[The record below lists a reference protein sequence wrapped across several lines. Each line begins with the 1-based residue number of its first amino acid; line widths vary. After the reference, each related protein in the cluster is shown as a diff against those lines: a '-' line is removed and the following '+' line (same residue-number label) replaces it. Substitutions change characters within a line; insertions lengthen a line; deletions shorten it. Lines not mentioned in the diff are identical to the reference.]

1 MYDEIVGRF
10 SMDKI
15 GGAVILFFI
24 ALFAYTKLA
33 GPIPFSVTSVTTT
46 KTDMFTVTGEGKATA
61 APDIAT
67 VSVGVQ
73 AQGSSVKGVQNQLN
87 TAVNAVSAAV
97 KKAGVDA
104 KDIQT
109 SNYSINPMY
118 DYSGRTQRITGY
130 QASSNLTITV
140 RAIDNANGVID
151 AATQAGATD
160 VGGISFDVDD
170 KTKVQ
175 NQARELAVADAKRK
189 AEDAA
194 RIAGFRLGNIVSY
207 SENFGGV
214 PRPYLMAAKAEGA
227 PDSSVATQVEPGSSE
242 ITVIVSLGYE
252 LR

>member
-1 MYDEIVGRF
+1 MKHIAGAIIV
-10 SMDKI
+10 
-15 GGAVILFFI
+15 FFI

-33 GPIPFSVTSVTTT
+33 GPIPFSVNSITTT
-46 KTDMFTVTGEGKATA
+46 KTDTFTVTGEGKAIVR
-61 APDIAT
+61 PDIAT

-73 AQGSSVKGVQNQLN
+73 AQESSVKTVQSELN
-87 TAVNAVSAAV
+87 KTVNAVSAAI
-97 KKAGVDA
+97 KKAGVDG

-130 QASSNLTITV
+130 QASSNLTIKV
-140 RAIDNANGVID
+140 RNIDNANGVID

-175 NQARELAVADAKRK
+175 NQARELAVADAKKK
-189 AEDAA
+189 AADAA
-194 RIAGFRLGNIVSY
+194 RIAGFSLGKIINY
-207 SENFGGV
+207 SENFGDA
-214 PRPYLMAAKAEGA
+214 PRPYMMTAKAEGGGDA
-227 PDSSVATQVEPGSSE
+227 STPTQIEPGSSE
-242 ITVIVSLGYE
+242 VVVTVSLGYE